1 MSVRTRQ
8 DGEFWASLFEREHRR
23 LCTVAVAWLG
33 GMDDALDLVQDVF
46 VRIVERGVHIESPMS
61 YCVKSIRNAAIDRLR
76 RDRDR
81 PTLISLGPACEGII
95 DAAAARSES
104 QRHAAEF
111 AQVSLARLHPN
122 QREVI
127 VLKIYAGLTFSEIAE
142 ALDTPQGTIATHYRR
157 GIEAMRRMVEERS
170 DDAA

>member
-1 MSVRTRQ
+1 MGVRTRQ
-8 DGEFWASLFEREHRR
+8 DGEFWADLFEREHRR
-23 LCTVAVAWLG
+23 LCTVALAWLG
-33 GMDDALDLVQDVF
+33 RMDDALDLVQDVF
-46 VRIVERGVHIESPMS
+46 VRIVERGVWIDAPLAYSVRS
-61 YCVKSIRNAAIDRLR
+61 VRNAAIDRLR

-81 PTLISLGPACEGII
+81 PTSISLGPACDGII
-95 DAAAARSES
+95 DAAAARSEA

-111 AQVSLARLHPN
+111 AQASLARLNPN

-127 VLKIYAGLTFSEIAE
+127 VMKIYAGLTFSEIAE